1 MYCIYSFLYL
11 IRLPLPFLSL
21 FQFLLSSECTQK
33 AKPENRV
40 LLPACA
46 VTLRAFPA
54 PSCPGLRMAWISRPN
69 CPNSSHCK
77 VRRSQ
82 EFTAH
87 YVCICIFIFHRLQ
100 LISLYA
106 SYISACISFLNSY
119 VLSWSVASW
128 APKAANLLNYF
139 FLFQTCDESQ

>member
-11 IRLPLPFLSL
+11 IRLPLLFLSL

-100 LISLYA
+100 LFICV
-106 SYISACISFLNSY
+106 IHQCMHFLSQFLCV
-119 VLSWSVASW
+119 VLLSC
-128 APKAANLLNYF
+128 F
-139 FLFQTCDESQ
+139 MGSQSC